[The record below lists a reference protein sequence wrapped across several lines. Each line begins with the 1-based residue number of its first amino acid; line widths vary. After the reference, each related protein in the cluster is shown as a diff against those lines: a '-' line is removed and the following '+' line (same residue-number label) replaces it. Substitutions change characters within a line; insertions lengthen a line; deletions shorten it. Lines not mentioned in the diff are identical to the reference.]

1 MSVNLLFNSFHNFKQ
16 KEELRSPE
24 EEFAEAVSIL
34 IEQRDILNGIPKY
47 IAARKKLD
55 YDFLL
60 ENNPIHVLI
69 SGLIYQVCN
78 QDEKAHYYY
87 HQILENYEAN
97 DNSSGKIAFLNA
109 FVRFELAK
117 VYLHHTSAI
126 DKSIHLKKAEELF
139 TQIKDSKGLANCYC
153 LKGDYNL
160 TKNNFIGAIENF
172 THAMHLY
179 MEGNHN
185 DDIIDCYMKIAT
197 CNVEISNYREW
208 ERYLQL
214 AMDKAEF
221 SKDVSKKSEL
231 LFVKAKGYYKQ
242 NNMQEALDSLNEIS
256 KISISK
262 NNIANYSKYYA
273 LMADCYRKLDK
284 VIEQLQFEKTGI
296 EIKFNIAQIEKDQVY
311 ENSNALNLFEKHEC
325 ELLIQEKNNIEIN
338 DLKSKLQI
346 SKEENDRLVVLLSH
360 DFKEPIRVINS
371 FASLLEKNIGGTHS
385 EKDKEYVQYILRS
398 ATRMSGHI
406 DNLLKY
412 IQLDT
417 DTCQVAELDL
427 NEILSEVK
435 HELSRNIEDKKAIVV
450 SSNLPKVKACKDVFN
465 VLFYNLVE
473 NAIKFNHNTPIV
485 KIDYTKRNNSHEFSV
500 SDNGIG
506 IADDDKD
513 KVFDLFRKLHKT
525 NEFEGWGV
533 GLSVSKKIVNSMGG
547 QMKIEDNTNG
557 GTKVKFVLS
566 DSRILN

>member
-1 MSVNLLFNSFHNFKQ
+1 VSVNLLFNSFHNLKQ

-24 EEFAEAVSIL
+24 EEFAEAVSLL
-34 IEQRDILNGIPKY
+34 IEKRDILNGIPKY

-69 SGLIYQVCN
+69 SGLIYEVCE
-78 QDEKAHYYY
+78 QEEKAHYYY

-97 DNSSGKIAFLNA
+97 DGSSGNIAFLNA
-109 FVRFELAK
+109 FVRFQLAK
-117 VYLHHTSAI
+117 VYVQHTSSI
-126 DKSIHLKKAEELF
+126 EKSIHLKKAEELY

-153 LKGDYNL
+153 LKGNYNFV
-160 TKNNFIGAIENF
+160 KGNYIGAIENF
-172 THAMHLY
+172 GYAMKLF

-185 DDIIDCYMKIAT
+185 DDIIDCYMKIAD
-197 CNVEISNYREW
+197 CNVEISNYRES

-221 SKDVSKKSEL
+221 SQDSRKKSEL
-231 LFVKAKGYYKQ
+231 LFVRAKSFYKQ
-242 NNMQEALDSLNEIS
+242 NNIQEALDTLDNIS

-262 NNIANYSKYYA
+262 NNITNFSKYYA
-273 LMADCYRKLDK
+273 LMAECYGKLDRP
-284 VIEQLQFEKTGI
+284 IEQLQYEKTGI
-296 EIKFNIAQIEKDQVY
+296 ELKFNIAQIEKELVF
-311 ENSNALNLFEKHEC
+311 ENNNALHLFEKHES
-325 ELLIQEKNNIEIN
+325 EILLQEKNNIEIN

-371 FASLLEKNIGGTHS
+371 FASLLEKNIEGTHS
-385 EKDKEYVQYILRS
+385 EKDKEYIQYILRS

-417 DTCQVAELDL
+417 DSCQVAELDL
-427 NEILSEVK
+427 NDILNEVK
-435 HELSRNIEDKKAIVV
+435 NELSGNIEDKKAIVV

-465 VLFYNLVE
+465 VLFFNLVE
-473 NAIKFNHNTPIV
+473 NAIKFNRNTPIV
-485 KIDYTKRNNSHEFSV
+485 KIDYTKRNNTHEFSV

-547 QMKIEDNTNG
+547 QMKIEDNPNG

>member
-1 MSVNLLFNSFHNFKQ
+1 MAVNLLFNSFNKLKL
-16 KEELRSPE
+16 KEELRTPE
-24 EEFAEAVSIL
+24 EDFCEAVCL
-34 IEQRDILNGIPKY
+34 IVEKRDILNGVPKY
-47 IAARKKLD
+47 IAARKRLD
-55 YDFLL
+55 YNFLL

-69 SGLIYQVCN
+69 SGLIYAGCN
-78 QDEKAHYYY
+78 HDEKSHYYY
-87 HQILENYEAN
+87 QQILENYEAN
-97 DNSSGKIAFLNA
+97 DSSSSNIAYLNA

-117 VYLHHTSAI
+117 VYLQHTSSI
-126 DKSIHLKKAEELF
+126 DKSTHLKKAEELF
-139 TQIKDSKGLANCYC
+139 AQIKDSKGLADCHC
-153 LKGDYNL
+153 LRAEYNFA
-160 TKNNFIGAIENF
+160 KNNFIGAIENYNQ
-172 THAMHLY
+172 AMQLY
-179 MEGNHN
+179 LAENHIE
-185 DDIIDCYMKIAT
+185 DIINCYIKIAK
-197 CNVEISNYREW
+197 CQVAVSNYKEW

-214 AMDKAEF
+214 ALDKIEF
-221 SKDVSKKSEL
+221 SKDASQKSEL
-231 LFVKAKGYYKQ
+231 LFVKAQGFYKQ
-242 NNMQEALDSLNEIS
+242 NSIQEAIEVLNEIS
-256 KISISK
+256 KIVITK
-262 NNIANYSKYYA
+262 NNIHNFSKYYS
-273 LMADCYRKLDK
+273 LMADCYGKLNNA
-284 VIEQLQFEKTGI
+284 IEQLQYEKAEI
-296 EIKFNIAQIEKDQVY
+296 EIRFNISQIEKDLVY
-311 ENSNALNLFEKHEC
+311 ENSNALNLFEKYEC

-371 FASLLEKNIGGTHS
+371 FASLLEKNMDGTHS
-385 EKDKEYVQYILRS
+385 EKDKEYIQYILRS

-417 DTCQVAELDL
+417 DTCQVSELDL
-427 NEILSEVK
+427 NEIVNEVK
-435 HELSRNIEDKKAIVV
+435 HELSSNIEDKKAIVV
-450 SSNLPKVKACKDVFN
+450 SSNLPKIKACKDVFN

-485 KIDYTKRNNSHEFSV
+485 KIDYTKRNNTHEFSV

-547 QMKIEDNTNG
+547 QMKIEDNPNG

>member
-24 EEFAEAVSIL
+24 EEFAEAVSLL
-34 IEQRDILNGIPKY
+34 IEKRDILNGIPKY

-69 SGLIYQVCN
+69 SGLIYQACN

-97 DNSSGKIAFLNA
+97 DNSSGYIAFLNA

-117 VYLHHTSAI
+117 VYLHHTSNI
-126 DKSIHLKKAEELF
+126 DKSIHLNKAEELF
-139 TQIKDSKGLANCYC
+139 TQIKDSKGLADCYC

-160 TKNNFIGAIENF
+160 IKNNFIGAIENF
-172 THAMHLY
+172 KHAMHLY

-197 CNVEISNYREW
+197 CNVEISNYGEW

-221 SKDVSKKSEL
+221 SKDLGKKCEL
-231 LFVKAKGYYKQ
+231 LFVKAKGFYKQ
-242 NNMQEALDSLNEIS
+242 NKIQEAIETLNEIS

-262 NNIANYSKYYA
+262 NNIANFSKYYA

-296 EIKFNIAQIEKDQVY
+296 EIKFNIAQIEKDALY
-311 ENSNALNLFEKHEC
+311 ENSNALNLFEKYEC

-371 FASLLEKNIGGTHS
+371 FASLLEKNMEGTHS
-385 EKDKEYVQYILRS
+385 
-398 ATRMSGHI
+398 
-406 DNLLKY
+406 
-412 IQLDT
+412 
-417 DTCQVAELDL
+417 
-427 NEILSEVK
+427 
-435 HELSRNIEDKKAIVV
+435 
-450 SSNLPKVKACKDVFN
+450 
-465 VLFYNLVE
+465 
-473 NAIKFNHNTPIV
+473 
-485 KIDYTKRNNSHEFSV
+485 
-500 SDNGIG
+500 
-506 IADDDKD
+506 
-513 KVFDLFRKLHKT
+513 
-525 NEFEGWGV
+525 
-533 GLSVSKKIVNSMGG
+533 
-547 QMKIEDNTNG
+547 
-557 GTKVKFVLS
+557 
-566 DSRILN
+566 